1 MSNVRLS
8 ESEIQTIKKVIKQF
22 DPQAKVILFGSRTDL
37 SKKGGDIDLLVI
49 SDKIDYNSRRKIKT
63 ELYLLLGDRK
73 IDLIV
78 TDNPDKQ
85 PFTKVAYKYGV
96 EL

>member
-1 MSNVRLS
+1 MSDVRLS
-8 ESEIQTIKKVIKQF
+8 ESEIETIKRVVRQF
-22 DPQAKVILFGSRTDL
+22 DPQAKIILFGSRTDL

-49 SDKIDYNSRRKIKT
+49 SDKIDYNSRRNIKT

-85 PFTKVAYKYGV
+85 SFTKIAYKYGV